1 MKKETVH
8 TGGNHW
14 RKSLAV
20 TLILILVMIIMSIFV
35 VRWINHMEEDYSF
48 ERLYEEAAALS
59 QDMQIYAKNDRE
71 QLEIL
76 STLISGYDDPASP
89 ELWRLLSS
97 YDSIGMAS
105 DIALLL
111 PDNTVITGSGQ
122 RIDAEG
128 KISFEKESALG
139 AHISNRETSLTDEE
153 EYVVRH
159 YVPVIKDGETTAMLY
174 GVIELNRLP
183 EEIKANPY
191 GGKAAIYM
199 IEGNSGDFLLDTWHD
214 EPGNIWDLGER
225 EMAPGY
231 DHEQL
236 KQGLIDGESAYVVFV
251 SQTTGE
257 YLYFYYTPL
266 PINDWRLALSVPED
280 VVFAR
285 AGIIEKVLNIF
296 LIVEI
301 ICFVLYFLWMLR
313 YTRIQTGEKQ
323 KQLDMLSHIYD
334 VEKLL
339 FNAHEQKSN
348 IMLALEKIARI
359 TSAEKAAFWMV
370 PQPENDTDDTF
381 FIWKS
386 AGKEHSADD
395 KELTSKEKGLTP
407 DEKKLTSDKNPKP
420 AQDCGGPGIP
430 AFSDDIDD
438 IPGMSPEFISD
449 IRIIP
454 QNTPVPGYGITAL
467 PDYFRKGH
475 THFETHD
482 TELIRK
488 FISPR
493 NEASRAADTQVPT
506 EDLPKSIMA
515 VPVETPDGEICGILS
530 ACNMSDDRANVVLL
544 KNMSFSFSMLCHNI
558 RIHAAMKEQGERD
571 SLTGL
576 YNRNRYESD
585 LTEYRDYSGGPL
597 TCVYIDV
604 NGLHELNNTQG
615 HKAGDIMLKSVA
627 DQIRQMF
634 GSSHTYRIGGDEFV
648 TFIPE
653 TEADV
658 IEKRCLRIKT
668 ELAKSNYHISVGTHR
683 EEQISSIE
691 DLIKAAE
698 KKMYDEKRKYYEN
711 TSHDRRRKARILVE

>member
-76 STLISGYDDPASP
+76 STLVSGYDDPASP
-89 ELWRLLSS
+89 ELWRLLGS

-183 EEIKANPY
+183 EEMKANPY

-199 IEGNSGDFLLDTWHD
+199 IEGNSGNFLLDTWHD
-214 EPGNIWDLGER
+214 KPGNIWDLGER
-225 EMAPGY
+225 KMAPGY

-339 FNAHEQKSN
+339 FNAHEQKAN

-395 KELTSKEKGLTP
+395 KELTS
-407 DEKKLTSDKNPKP
+407 
-420 AQDCGGPGIP
+420 
-430 AFSDDIDD
+430 
-438 IPGMSPEFISD
+438 SD

-454 QNTPVPGYGITAL
+454 QNAPIPGCGIAAL
-467 PDYFRKGH
+467 LDYFRKGH

-506 EDLPKSIMA
+506 ENIPESIMA

-530 ACNMSDDRANVVLL
+530 VCNMSDDRANMVLL

-627 DQIRQMF
+627 DQIRQTF

-653 TEADV
+653 TGADV

-668 ELAKSNYHISVGTHR
+668 ELAKQNYHISVGTHR